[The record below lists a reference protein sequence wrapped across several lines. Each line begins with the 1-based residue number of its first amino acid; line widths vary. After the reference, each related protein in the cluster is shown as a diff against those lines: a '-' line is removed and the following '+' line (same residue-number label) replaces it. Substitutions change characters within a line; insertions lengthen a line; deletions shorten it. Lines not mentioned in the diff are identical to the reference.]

1 MRVSAVLPVAD
12 WRQCGPAASAA
23 EADGFD
29 SVQANERAHDPF
41 VPLAFSALA
50 TSRVQLVTSVAIAFP
65 RSPMVMASQ
74 AWGLHGHSGG
84 RFVLG
89 LGSQVRAHNER
100 RFSVPWVTPAARMAE
115 YIEALRAIFRC
126 WELGEK
132 LSHQGRFYNFT
143 LMTPDFAPER
153 VGLPL
158 PPVALAAVGPL
169 MLKTAARRADSVR
182 LHGFATRRYLEEVVR
197 PILAVELA
205 AAGKSF
211 AHFEVAG
218 GGFIATGP
226 DEAAMRA
233 ATEKL
238 RYRVAFY
245 ASTPAYRGVL
255 DMHGLG
261 DLGVRL
267 NELARAGRW
276 GEMAPLVS
284 DEVLDLFCARAPY
297 EGLAEAVARRFGGLT
312 DSITLE
318 FLPSDEASIRRRVIE
333 AIQCIPQSFR
343 GFATE
348 PGSGGA
354 GDVVERGGSP
364 GLRRGSG

>member
-1 MRVSAVLPVAD
+1 L
-12 WRQCGPAASAA
+12 QIGESAA
-23 EADGFD
+23 RRPAPP
-29 SVQANERAHDPF
+29 AWPN
-41 VPLAFSALA
+41 
-50 TSRVQLVTSVAIAFP
+50 TSRP
-65 RSPMVMASQ
+65 Y
-74 AWGLHGHSGG
+74 G
-84 RFVLG
+84 
-89 LGSQVRAHNER
+89 
-100 RFSVPWVTPAARMAE
+100 
-115 YIEALRAIFRC
+115 AIFRC
-126 WELGEK
+126 WEIGEK
-132 LSHQGRFYNFT
+132 LNYQGRFHNFT
-143 LMTPDFAPER
+143 LMTPDFAPEP

-169 MLKTAARRADSVR
+169 TARRADSVR
-182 LHGFATRRYLEEVVR
+182 LHGFATRHYLEEVVR
-197 PILAVELA
+197 PILAAELV

-226 DEAAMRA
+226 DEAAVRA

-245 ASTPAYRGVL
+245 GSTPAYRGVL
-255 DMHGLG
+255 DLHGLAE
-261 DLGVRL
+261 LGVRL
-267 NELARAGRW
+267 NELARAGKW

-318 FLPSDEASIRRRVIE
+318 FLPSDTAPTRRRVIE
-333 AIQCIPQSFR
+333 AIQRIPHSFR

-354 GDVVERGGSP
+354 GKVVERGGSP
-364 GLRRGSG
+364 DARRESR